1 MLPKRLALLR
11 LNLRR
16 LLSTWVVLMPFSR
29 YAPVDPQF
37 SFFFGN
43 VGHTCSLMQDVY
55 EVSSVFSRR
64 LKGITE
70 CGWSSAVT
78 FRWARKETTKS
89 LRWVRCRHAL
99 LSFMAGHCRLHKTC
113 RFFEHYFLRCDF
125 GVYFI
130 EVQMNYTRAYTDKL
144 WLEVFVKMTSMF
156 HAHRNLRF
164 KWNRR
169 RGQQPGARFVIDL
182 QVWSGSLKSKHLW
195 KRLLISPLWWSF
207 SSPWR
212 FADLRVIGILFVQGL
227 AAKQELSKIRCY
239 GLKWIGVVSKM

>member
-16 LLSTWVVLMPFSR
+16 LLSTWVVLMPVRGMLQLISNSVFLW
-29 YAPVDPQF
+29 
-37 SFFFGN
+37 N

-55 EVSSVFSRR
+55 EVLWRFFTR

-89 LRWVRCRHAL
+89 RERWVRCRHAR
-99 LSFMAGHCRLHKTC
+99 LSFMAGRCRLHKTC
-113 RFFEHYFLRCDF
+113 RFFSHYFLRCDF

-130 EVQMNYTRAYTDKL
+130 LEVQMNYTRAYTDKL

-182 QVWSGSLKSKHLW
+182 QGWSGSLKSKHLW

-212 FADLRVIGILFVQGL
+212 FDKICGFFRHFVCPRLGGKTRTFQDQVLRIEVDWSCF
-227 AAKQELSKIRCY
+227 
-239 GLKWIGVVSKM
+239 